1 MAGRRFR
8 LIESA
13 KMKRMKKKKLKKKYD
28 GYYKSLSG
36 ITRKGV

>member
-13 KMKRMKKKKLKKKYD
+13 KMKRMKKKKLKKNKMD
-28 GYYKSLSG
+28 IIK
-36 ITRKGV
+36 V